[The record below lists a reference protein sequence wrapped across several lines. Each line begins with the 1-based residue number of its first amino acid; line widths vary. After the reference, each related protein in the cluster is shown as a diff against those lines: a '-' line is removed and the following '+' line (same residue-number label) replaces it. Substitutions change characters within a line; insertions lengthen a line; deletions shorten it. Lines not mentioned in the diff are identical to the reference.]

1 MGTIVYNKGVP
12 KGNGKEVHIMAY
24 GVYFREK
31 GTKAYARV
39 GEWVTPTRKAKFT
52 CNGKIHRDLR
62 CETLEEAQAV
72 EKRYL
77 DRGYEVK
84 IKEVK

>member
-1 MGTIVYNKGVP
+1 MVYNDGVP
-12 KGNGKEVHIMAY
+12 KGNGKEVQNMAY
-24 GVYFREK
+24 GVYFRRRGEN
-31 GTKAYARV
+31 AYARV
-39 GEWVTPTRKAKFT
+39 REWVTPTRKTKFT
-52 CNGKIHRDLR
+52 FDGKIPRDLR

-77 DRGYEVK
+77 YRGLEVK